1 MNDKV
6 YVLVSVLNM
15 LFWLIANLAFGMF
28 ITWKLS
34 CLFYLAWIFLIPI
47 GVAISP
53 LCWIG
58 YCRTDDFIN
67 RMVDH
72 EA

>member
-47 GVAISP
+47 GVAISHYAG
-53 LCWIG
+53 LDIAG
-58 YCRTDDFIN
+58 
-67 RMVDH
+67 RMIL
-72 EA
+72 